1 MRRRAWWQGIA
12 AALGLGPRPPAP
24 VPQRRIPD
32 GLWHRTLAD
41 YPFLHRLP
49 RAQQQR
55 LRQLSDEFLRTR
67 EFTGAAGLTVTDA
80 MATAIAAQACVLLL
94 HRRKTPARALRVF
107 GDFVGIVLY
116 PGDVLAARSALDEAT
131 GVVHHWREALA
142 GEAMPGGPVV
152 LSWQAVQQARRTP
165 EETHCN
171 GGDDHHAGLA
181 PVPDTA
187 PHPAF
192 NVVLHEFA
200 HKLDMA
206 HDGHANGSPPLP
218 AHWADALGHLLA
230 AARLPCPDGPH
241 SPEAAPAPGAARA
254 LWARI
259 WERAY
264 ADFCDA
270 VTAHERFSQPAP
282 WLDAYAATSAAE
294 FFAVACEAHWM
305 QPRLLQSHMPH
316 IAAALQ
322 ALFQPAQADP

>member
-1 MRRRAWWQGIA
+1 MNYRAWWQGLA
-12 AALGLGPRPPAP
+12 AALGLGPPPPSSALHG
-24 VPQRRIPD
+24 RIPD
-32 GLWHRTLAD
+32 ELWHRTLTD
-41 YPFLHRLP
+41 YPFLLRLN
-49 RAQQQR
+49 RTQQQR
-55 LRQLSDEFLRTR
+55 LRQLSDEFLRAK
-67 EFTGAAGLTVTDA
+67 EFTGAAGLTVTDS

-94 HRRKTPARALRVF
+94 HRRETPARALRVF

-142 GEAMPGGPVV
+142 GEAMPGGPMV

-165 EETHCN
+165 EEAHCN

-181 PVPDTA
+181 PAPDTA

-218 AHWADALGHLLA
+218 AHWADTLRHLQA
-230 AARLPCPDGPH
+230 TTHLPYPDG
-241 SPEAAPAPGAARA
+241 SEGTAPPGAGRA

-322 ALFQPAQADP
+322 ALFQPAQADL